1 MRHFFIQRLCRQTVA
16 CFSVLFWG
24 LAAFTTRAQTAP
36 AMALLGNDPTA
47 TAYTGPRFPGGPD
60 SLQAL
65 LTRVQRQAG
74 PALTGEV
81 FLRLELD
88 DQGRTQKSYFLM
100 PPAGSPAFALTS
112 MPAVQ
117 VLASQLEQ
125 LLPAWQLGTGA
136 PGQNKSAPTTVAL
149 PLTFGPAL
157 VPPALNYS
165 EESPTFPAQKFQGRP
180 VSSLSYYVQTQVRY
194 PVDDLRHGRQGVV
207 FAYFEVSET
216 GALERRR
223 IVGSVSPTLDAEIL
237 RVLNSLPN
245 ALTPPRQQGRPVR
258 VGYVLPF
265 TFRIQ

>member
-1 MRHFFIQRLCRQTVA
+1 
-16 CFSVLFWG
+16 
-24 LAAFTTRAQTAP
+24 
-36 AMALLGNDPTA
+36 MALLGNDPTA
-47 TAYTGPRFPGGPD
+47 IAYTGPRFPGGPD

-88 DQGRTQKSYFLM
+88 NQGNTQKSYFLM
-100 PPAGSPAFALTS
+100 PPAGSPAFALIS

-117 VLASQLEQ
+117 ALAGQLVQQ
-125 LLPAWQLGTGA
+125 LPTWQLVTGA
-136 PGQNKSAPTTVAL
+136 PGQNKSAPITVTL
-149 PLTFGPAL
+149 PLLFGQATLPT
-157 VPPALNYS
+157 ALNYS
-165 EESPTFPAQKFQGRP
+165 DENPTFPGQKVQRRLIPNLG
-180 VSSLSYYVQTQVRY
+180 YYVQTQVRY

-207 FAYFEVSET
+207 YAYFEVSET
-216 GALERRR
+216 GALEQRR
-223 IVGSVSPTLDAEIL
+223 IVGSVSPTLDAEVL

-258 VGYVLPF
+258 VGYVQPF